1 MRAKIW
7 IAITLLVVASMACSL
22 GGKVESV
29 PEAETA
35 IPTEIG
41 DVGGETPS
49 EDIDAEDLSGL
60 ESYRMRTVA
69 QWTPEGDAPQEGF
82 SMEMEY
88 TKNPPASRMVMENEG
103 GKIEWVQIEDT
114 TWLCQA
120 GTCAQYAGSAEDVAS
135 TFGAFSLDPTSL
147 TADSDSEYVGR
158 ETVNGINAR
167 HYALKLNA
175 LQVTALAQGDVTDI
189 HSDAWIADESSLP
202 AFVTR
207 YTLTWKETRG
217 EQKGTYEYTYD
228 VYDVNAAITIEPP
241 EGATGFPEGVPAYPG
256 AKDLFIIEGMI
267 TFSTSDDVAT
277 VADFYRSELAAKGW
291 TKTSDE
297 EMAGLIQQVWNKD
310 EQTLSLMLSPAEDS
324 GGTSVIISIE

>member
-1 MRAKIW
+1 MRVKIW
-7 IAITLLVVASMACSL
+7 IAITLLVLASMACSL

-29 PEAETA
+29 SEAETA

-41 DVGGETPS
+41 DVGDETSS
-49 EDIDAEDLSGL
+49 EEIDAKDLSGL

-69 QWTPEGDAPQEGF
+69 QWTPGGDAPQEGY

-103 GKIEWVQIEDT
+103 GKIEWVQIEDAS
-114 TWLCQA
+114 WLCQA
-120 GTCAQYAGSAEDVAS
+120 GTCTQYAGSAEDVAS

-167 HYALKLNA
+167 HYTLKLNA
-175 LQVTALAQGDVTDI
+175 LQVAAMAQGDVTDI
-189 HSDAWIADESSLP
+189 HSDAWIADEADRPS
-202 AFVTR
+202 FVTR

-228 VYDVNAAITIEPP
+228 VYDVNTPITIEPP
-241 EGATGFPEGVPAYPG
+241 EGATGFPEDVPAYSNT
-256 AKDLFIIEGMI
+256 KDLFITEGMI

-277 VADFYRSELAAKGW
+277 VTDFYRSELAAKGW

-310 EQTLSLMLSPAEDS
+310 EQTLSLMLSPAED